1 MNGFCSLWCIE
12 VVYNNKQ
19 IVGSWNE
26 IKTDMYY
33 SFKNFC
39 IQLGYVMLLKYMYI
53 SSWTTSYCTCV
64 KQSGFVNCF
73 LIRWVPD
80 GNADISLSLR
90 GVYFI
95 CIDGCLSFYVHNVRQ
110 KSSALNSLK
119 SRTGSDVRTV
129 AIIIRVVLL
138 SPRLC
143 MRAVCILTED
153 TNTVA
158 QFEVKTWK
166 HRGKGSVQHFDYA
179 AKYSIK

>member
-119 SRTGSDVRTV
+119 SRTGSDVTYSCHHNSSRFTFPTFV
-129 AIIIRVVLL
+129 HACR
-138 SPRLC
+138 
-143 MRAVCILTED
+143 
-153 TNTVA
+153 
-158 QFEVKTWK
+158 F
-166 HRGKGSVQHFDYA
+166 SVFHSLQ
-179 AKYSIK
+179 SITPHIY